1 MDVKQLSFTATLS
14 EEDRIQIAQ
23 KVADFLTPILFRLQ
37 PSTAEPCPDQ
47 EEPISK
53 KEACKYYG
61 CSEPTMTKYMARGE
75 VKFHRKGRRV
85 YFFKSELR
93 EALDAPLK
101 RRAS

>member
-1 MDVKQLSFTATLS
+1 MNIKELSVTATLS
-14 EEDRIQIAQ
+14 EEDQIKIAQ

-37 PSTAEPCPDQ
+37 PSHTEPCPDQ

-61 CSEPTMTKYMARGE
+61 CSEPTMTKYMAGGLVPFR
-75 VKFHRKGRRV
+75 RKGRRV

-93 EALDAPLK
+93 EALDTPIS
-101 RRAS
+101 RRL